1 MRKWEWEKQM
11 KNEKTSHVVQKQ
23 HKGLRKWRGKKEKRR
38 LKRRR
43 TKRALPLISSDFI
56 SKVLEGEMEG
66 GEKRKR
72 TKHRHTLRLPTLQE
86 WCPLYHNLTNNDD
99 DCA

>member
-1 MRKWEWEKQM
+1 MKKWEREKQM
-11 KNEKTSHVVQKQ
+11 KNEKTPHVVQKQ

-43 TKRALPLISSDFI
+43 TRRAIPLISSDLI
-56 SKVLEGEMEG
+56 GKIKEGETEG
-66 GEKRKR
+66 GKKRKR
-72 TKHRHTLRLPTLQE
+72 TKQRQSLRLPTLLE

-99 DCA
+99 NCV